1 MKKKALT
8 ISCIVLLALIGTL
21 TGGSLYMLNYS
32 LRPENRGKDLQGSME
47 YMMQNYPQLKPWV
60 DSLQQHHALKDTF
73 ITAPDGIRL
82 HAYYAYASHPSRR
95 TAVIVHGYTDNA
107 IRIFQIGYLYNHSLD
122 YNVLIPDLR
131 YSGLSEGEDFQMG
144 WLDRKDVIQWI
155 DTAPALFG
163 DSLQMV
169 VHGISMGAAT
179 TMMVS
184 GEAQQ
189 PFVKCFVEDCGY
201 TSVWD
206 EFSFQLKD
214 MFGLPEFPLMYT
226 TSWLCN
232 AKYGWN
238 FQEASSLE
246 QVKKCSLPMFF
257 IHGDADTYV
266 PTRMVYPLYE
276 AKSEPKELWIVPG
289 ATHAMSYKDYPQE
302 YTERVKK
309 FVGKYIR

>member
-1 MKKKALT
+1 MKKKVIT
-8 ISCIVLLALIGTL
+8 ISCIVLLALIGAL
-21 TGGSLYMLNYS
+21 MGGSLYMLNYS

-47 YMMQNYPQLKPWV
+47 YMMQNYPQLQPWV

-73 ITAPDGIRL
+73 ITAPDGIRM
-82 HAYYAYASHPSRR
+82 HAYYAYASRPSRR

-184 GEAQQ
+184 GEKLPAY
-189 PFVKCFVEDCGY
+189 VDCFVEDCGY
-201 TSVWD
+201 TSVWGSVQKGI
-206 EFSFQLKD
+206 ERTVSPSGFPTALYSQL
-214 MFGLPEFPLMYT
+214 
-226 TSWLCN
+226 
-232 AKYGWN
+232 A
-238 FQEASSLE
+238 
-246 QVKKCSLPMFF
+246 V
-257 IHGDADTYV
+257 
-266 PTRMVYPLYE
+266 
-276 AKSEPKELWIVPG
+276 
-289 ATHAMSYKDYPQE
+289 
-302 YTERVKK
+302 
-309 FVGKYIR
+309 

>member
-1 MKKKALT
+1 MKKKVLT

-82 HAYYAYASHPSRR
+82 HAYYAYASRPSRR

-155 DTAPALFG
+155 DTGIDNVHLYIFIIYRCVFG
-163 DSLQMV
+163 
-169 VHGISMGAAT
+169 
-179 TMMVS
+179 
-184 GEAQQ
+184 
-189 PFVKCFVEDCGY
+189 KNRY
-201 TSVWD
+201 TS
-206 EFSFQLKD
+206 LA
-214 MFGLPEFPLMYT
+214 L
-226 TSWLCN
+226 
-232 AKYGWN
+232 
-238 FQEASSLE
+238 
-246 QVKKCSLPMFF
+246 
-257 IHGDADTYV
+257 
-266 PTRMVYPLYE
+266 
-276 AKSEPKELWIVPG
+276 
-289 ATHAMSYKDYPQE
+289 
-302 YTERVKK
+302 
-309 FVGKYIR
+309 

>member
-1 MKKKALT
+1 MGYLEPPAMKKKALT

-184 GEAQQ
+184 GEKLPAY
-189 PFVKCFVEDCGY
+189 VDCFVEDCGY

-206 EFSFQLKD
+206 QFKR
-214 MFGLPEFPLMYT
+214 
-226 TSWLCN
+226 N
-232 AKYGWN
+232 
-238 FQEASSLE
+238 
-246 QVKKCSLPMFF
+246 
-257 IHGDADTYV
+257 
-266 PTRMVYPLYE
+266 
-276 AKSEPKELWIVPG
+276 
-289 ATHAMSYKDYPQE
+289 
-302 YTERVKK
+302 
-309 FVGKYIR
+309 